1 MQSLRP
7 EQLSS
12 SEAAN
17 SANDYSAATSGTVT
31 TSSQLSHHRVAFR
44 VLAFLA
50 FSLCVFFALDAFI
63 RVALAALD
71 RDLQLLLSGAF
82 SGAISF
88 SSLVVLAACYVS
100 GSEK

>member
-7 EQLSS
+7 EQLTS
-12 SEAAN
+12 SEVAN
-17 SANDYSAATSGTVT
+17 NANGYSPSPSAPVT
-31 TSSQLSHHRVAFR
+31 TSSQLSHHRVVFR

-50 FSLCVFFALDAFI
+50 FTLCVFFALDAFV

>member
-1 MQSLRP
+1 MTIKGQQ
-7 EQLSS
+7 QLTS

-17 SANDYSAATSGTVT
+17 SANCYSAPTSAPVT

>member
-1 MQSLRP
+1 MSTLRP
-7 EQLSS
+7 EQLTS
-12 SEAAN
+12 SEAPN
-17 SANDYSAATSGTVT
+17 KVTRYQRDSSNPVT
-31 TSSQLSHHRVAFR
+31 TSSQLSHHLVLFR

>member
-1 MQSLRP
+1 MTIKGR
-7 EQLSS
+7 EQLRS
-12 SEAAN
+12 SEVAN
-17 SANDYSAATSGTVT
+17 TTNVISPCSSDRVT
-31 TSSQLSHHRVAFR
+31 TAPCSPHNRIAFR

-50 FSLCVFFALDAFI
+50 FTLCVFFALDAFV